1 MNPYENGAK
10 DLKQLQPQHPSAPS
24 FTPSRQ
30 DPYQKQVNPI
40 PAQLTSPSVYSSS
53 PARPQQSTMLT
64 FNQQPQQ
71 HHLNNQYTQ
80 RLPSGPTA
88 KKPELQSSTALTS
101 GSSSNQMHHSQ
112 QQQQQQQQQQ
122 ILIQQQMHQ
131 KQQQQQQQQQHQQQ
145 QQLHHPQHHLHQQQP
160 HTYPQRQFGNFETP
174 SPPTPSPSPG
184 NHPTVHIP
192 HAKLHQLD
200 MSQNSPSGDPASS
213 PSLSASS
220 PTSTTS
226 KKRTRASVEQL
237 AILEDTFL
245 TNQSPNSKVRE
256 ILAKKVKMSERSI
269 QIWFQNRRAKVKQA
283 QKRTELVQQEAMKAQ
298 YLSNCAAAGITPQ
311 PLYGFGA
318 PAAGGKA
325 FPMTGHLHPSALARA
340 PLARASSYDAARSA
354 GMQRFPQ
361 TGLGIN
367 VPGAAGA
374 GLWGAQAPY
383 AIPPQA
389 HPGFGFRPN
398 PPQIMT
404 AARGV
409 KRSFDG
415 ANGPLSAGAVPKPLH
430 FPGAVG
436 ADGLPEGVASP
447 DMMFPGGMIPG
458 ASQIPTMPTFNCDNL
473 AIGTWRRMSTSNTD
487 LSCFYCP
494 TTRIMTWQIIDH
506 AARFKMT
513 FPLSAVSRIEHYEVD
528 PMYSQV
534 DFDLLET
541 PQFFMETVSEDQQ
554 RDWKKCSDFTEAK
567 QATLVMRH
575 TIHGL
580 SAALKMQVMSLTI
593 AYPPLQAI
601 TTYRE
606 TPFPTQFHAYTTPIP
621 QISQFLDPSQYDR
634 RFVSPL
640 NAGSYL
646 ALNDGIDS
654 GEGSDLGEE
663 FYDGANGFGTQ
674 FTSTT
679 NALLDMGADG
689 IQQPRLKSRRTA
701 SMPTPAMNNFLSA
714 GLSTVPY
721 HSSPLSMYSTTGVN
735 LDTPTSGAGLLATS
749 AATAA
754 AVAAAATSAATDVSA
769 DPASNGQ
776 TPSPASS
783 APVSSASA
791 LSASSTDA
799 TPSATGSL
807 TESVGTSAAPVAS
820 SSTLTPAPVSTAL
833 APSMIATATIMPKV
847 TITTL
852 SDSAENGG
860 SASESTTVVHGEE
873 EEKKVH
879 QDDAEETKQTENPM
893 GLTSQFNEFLA
904 QSVVPTSQMSAPF
917 ISSFQHGMTYA
928 HPHAQG
934 FQMASLED
942 GSEGGYEFSSGY
954 YGMIPEQASFVSMSD
969 LEGSTGQQTDGEE
982 SSYGPY

>member
-1 MNPYENGAK
+1 
-10 DLKQLQPQHPSAPS
+10 
-24 FTPSRQ
+24 
-30 DPYQKQVNPI
+30 
-40 PAQLTSPSVYSSS
+40 
-53 PARPQQSTMLT
+53 
-64 FNQQPQQ
+64 
-71 HHLNNQYTQ
+71 
-80 RLPSGPTA
+80 
-88 KKPELQSSTALTS
+88 
-101 GSSSNQMHHSQ
+101 
-112 QQQQQQQQQQ
+112 
-122 ILIQQQMHQ
+122 
-131 KQQQQQQQQQHQQQ
+131 
-145 QQLHHPQHHLHQQQP
+145 
-160 HTYPQRQFGNFETP
+160 
-174 SPPTPSPSPG
+174 
-184 NHPTVHIP
+184 
-192 HAKLHQLD
+192 
-200 MSQNSPSGDPASS
+200 MSQNSPCGDPSSS

-318 PAAGGKA
+318 PAPGGKA
-325 FPMTGHLHPSALARA
+325 FPMAGHLHPSALARA
-340 PLARASSYDAARSA
+340 PLARANSYDAARSNA
-354 GMQRFPQ
+354 VQARFAQ

-367 VPGAAGA
+367 VPGAPGA

-383 AIPPQA
+383 AMQPQA

-398 PPQIMT
+398 APQVMT

-415 ANGPLSAGAVPKPLH
+415 VNGPLSAGAVPKPLH

-436 ADGLPEGVASP
+436 VDGMPEGVTSP
-447 DMMFPGGMIPG
+447 DVMFAAGMVPG

-506 AARFKMT
+506 SARFKMT
-513 FPLSAVSRIEHYEVD
+513 FPLSAISRIEHYEVD

-601 TTYRE
+601 TTYRD
-606 TPFPTQFHAYTTPIP
+606 TPFPSQFHAYTTPIP

-634 RFVSPL
+634 RFVNPM
-640 NAGSYL
+640 NAGNYL
-646 ALNDGIDS
+646 TLNDGMDS

-663 FYDGANGFGTQ
+663 FYDGTNGFGTQ

-679 NALLDMGADG
+679 SALLDMGADG

-714 GLSTVPY
+714 GLNTVPY

-735 LDTPTSGAGLLATS
+735 LETPTSAAGLLAASATS

-754 AVAAAATSAATDVSA
+754 AVAAAATSAAADASA
-769 DPASNGQ
+769 DA
-776 TPSPASS
+776 
-783 APVSSASA
+783 
-791 LSASSTDA
+791 
-799 TPSATGSL
+799 
-807 TESVGTSAAPVAS
+807 TSAAPGSSAASTTMAGTVTAS
-820 SSTLTPAPVSTAL
+820 SGVTE
-833 APSMIATATIMPKV
+833 APSTM

-852 SDSAENGG
+852 SDSAENDG
-860 SASESTTVVHGEE
+860 SEAESTTVVHGEDE
-873 EEKKVH
+873 SDKAKDGSQQEGV
-879 QDDAEETKQTENPM
+879 EETKQAENPM

-904 QSVVPTSQMSAPF
+904 QAVVSTSAQMSGSYTA
-917 ISSFQHGMTYA
+917 SGFQAGMMYA

-934 FQMASLED
+934 FQMGSLED
-942 GSEGGYEFSSGY
+942 GSDSGYEFNAGY

-969 LEGSTGQQTDGEE
+969 LEGSTGHQTDGEE